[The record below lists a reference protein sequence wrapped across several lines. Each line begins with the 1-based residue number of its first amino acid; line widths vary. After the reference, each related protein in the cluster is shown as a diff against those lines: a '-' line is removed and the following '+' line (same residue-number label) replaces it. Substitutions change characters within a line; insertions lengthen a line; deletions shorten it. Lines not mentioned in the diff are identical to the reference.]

1 MSSFIYQ
8 NKDYLID
15 YQDYLMIKPMR
26 LEVTDVLTISNS
38 DKRGPLASLPLETQN
53 THSSVMTLVSD

>member
-1 MSSFIYQ
+1 
-8 NKDYLID
+8 
-15 YQDYLMIKPMR
+15 MIKATR

-38 DKRGPLASLPLETQN
+38 DERGPPASLPLETQN